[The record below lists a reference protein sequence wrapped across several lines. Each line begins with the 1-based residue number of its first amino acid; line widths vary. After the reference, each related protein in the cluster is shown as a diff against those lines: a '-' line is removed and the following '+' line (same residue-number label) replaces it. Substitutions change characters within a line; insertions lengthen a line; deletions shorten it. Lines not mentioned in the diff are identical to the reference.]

1 MKFEDILNEW
11 EKDSQIDK
19 TEIGNESLK
28 IPKLHFKYYKI
39 YVAEKGALRV
49 LESQLKTLRLEK
61 HEFYTQ
67 GHTEVTRGKGWQ
79 LPAKGMILKADLHM
93 YMEADKDIIE
103 LSLKIGMQQEKV
115 DALEAIIKS
124 LSNRGYWLRNALEWQ
139 KFINGG

>member
-1 MKFEDILNEW
+1 M
-11 EKDSQIDK
+11 
-19 TEIGNESLK
+19 
-28 IPKLHFKYYKI
+28 
-39 YVAEKGALRV
+39 
-49 LESQLKTLRLEK
+49 ESQLKTLRLEK

-67 GHTEVTRGKGWQ
+67 GHTEETRGKGWQ